1 MGSFVTIMVRIKVC
15 SLVLATLL
23 SGAGTSLYAQ
33 QNSEYGWALSPRD
46 TLRVLI
52 FFVEIDYDES
62 PELELYPKGT
72 DRWKV
77 GDLPDYADE
86 LFDVHYQ
93 ALPTGIMSRYYR
105 EISLDNLIV
114 LGDYFPELI
123 RVPYSKVRN
132 SPGAVLSYLGDRF
145 GNDSTFTSREG
156 LMPVDFDF
164 WEKSPGIG
172 KEKSPARSF
181 TGVDHAMLITRNYH
195 RIPSDNGQAS
205 PSSSLSVAGA
215 RTDTYSIFGGGRRL
229 PFGIMKHE
237 VNHLFLGG
245 NNFHSGGGNAAGFA
259 SYLYSV
265 QGGWSMMGAANS
277 SLLTCAAWDRYR
289 LGWKAKGNEYLIS
302 ARDSDDREVNGDLN
316 PNNAEDAGIYVLRD
330 FVTTGDAMRIALPYI
345 PKEEFQQWIWIENH
359 TTKAMNGSDF
369 DKYQYHETEC
379 TASTPAGL
387 FMQLQVD
394 AETKEGRS
402 IYQDVNADYLR
413 PMPAN
418 GMYDFQWGL
427 EPLKL
432 EEYCINGVDYNP
444 YALLPQFANPLTGN
458 HEQEISYRDLKEPIG
473 IINAQDG
480 LAPMTRLKEGRVERF
495 NFMGGS
501 DHAFNENGNR
511 KLGLG
516 TNPSSANTLTII
528 NNRSPRKP
536 DPRNN
541 RTTYLNGIAIEI
553 LHTFP
558 DGSIK
563 IQVRF
568 DDHIMNQAQRW
579 CAPLAILSNH
589 NAEGPDLLVKS
600 ELTLDRGQ
608 TPLRFN
614 EPDTLENGSLS
625 FAESTVLRIDS
636 LAQMRIEGSLVL
648 LNDSKLELV
657 NGSVLNV
664 EKGSR
669 IRVNDQAS
677 VWIERGTEISGRGR
691 FRIARDARIYCEAEN
706 AYNFVRSRTWQ
717 KRRVLMH

>member
-1 MGSFVTIMVRIKVC
+1 MGSFVTIMVRINVC
-15 SLVLATLL
+15 SIAFAALL
-23 SGAGTSLYAQ
+23 SAVVSPLLAQ

-62 PELELYPKGT
+62 PELELYPEGT
-72 DRWKV
+72 DRWKA
-77 GDLPDYADE
+77 GGLPDYADE
-86 LFDVHYQ
+86 LFDVYYQ
-93 ALPTGIMSRYYR
+93 EEPTGKMSKYYR
-105 EISLDNLIV
+105 EISLGNLIV
-114 LGDYFPELI
+114 LGDYYPDLI
-123 RVPYSKVRN
+123 RAPYSQVRN
-132 SPGAVLSYLGDRF
+132 SPGAVLSYLGDRLAI
-145 GNDSTFTSREG
+145 DSVVKSKHG
-156 LMPVDFDF
+156 LIPADFDY
-164 WEKSPGIG
+164 WERSPGIG
-172 KEKSPARSF
+172 KEKLPARDF
-181 TGVDHAMLITRNYH
+181 TGVDHAMIITRNYH

-277 SLLTCAAWDRYR
+277 SLMTCAAWDRYR
-289 LGWKAKGNEYLIS
+289 LGWKAHGNDYLIS
-302 ARDSDDREVNGDLN
+302 ARDTVGKEVKADLN
-316 PNNAEDAGIYVLRD
+316 PAKAEDAGIYVLRD
-330 FVTTGDAMRIALPYI
+330 FATTGDAMRIALPYI
-345 PKEEFQQWIWIENH
+345 PEEEFQQWIWIENH
-359 TTKAMNGSDF
+359 TTTVMNGSEF
-369 DKYQYHETEC
+369 DQYQYDKTEC

-394 AETKEGRS
+394 AEAKEGSS
-402 IYQDVNADYLR
+402 IFQDVNADYLR
-413 PMPAN
+413 PLPAN
-418 GMYDFQWGL
+418 GMYDFQWGV

-432 EEYCINGVDYNP
+432 EAYCINGVDYNP

-458 HEQEISYRDLKEPIG
+458 HEQEISYRDLKEPMG

-480 LAPMTRLKEGRVERF
+480 LAPMTRLKEGGVERF

-501 DHAFNENGNR
+501 DHAFNENRNR

-516 TNPSSANTLTII
+516 TNPSSANTLTIV

-536 DPRNN
+536 HPRNN
-541 RTTYLNGIAIEI
+541 RTTYLNGIAVEI

-563 IQVRF
+563 VQVRF
-568 DDHIMNQAQRW
+568 DDHVIDQAQRW
-579 CAPLAILSNH
+579 CAPLVVLSNH
-589 NAEGPDLLVKS
+589 NADGPDLLVKS

-636 LAQMRIEGSLVL
+636 LAEMRIEGSLVL
-648 LNDSKLELV
+648 LNDSKIELAK
-657 NGSVLNV
+657 GSVLNV

-691 FRIARDARIYCEAEN
+691 VRIARDARIYCEDEN

-717 KRRVLMH
+717 KRRILMH